1 MNPLLQM
8 IVLFVACLLLFVSLL
23 VTIRSHSV
31 FLLRTKL
38 LEEESIWL
46 TMHRDERYEG
56 RRQYGVFERYRHLP
70 SYNAMMLMFWKS
82 MGSFERKV
90 GSIEQYYPLLKE

>member
-8 IVLFVACLLLFVSLL
+8 IVLFVVCLLLFVSLL

-46 TMHRDERYEG
+46 RMHHDEMYEG

-82 MGSFERKV
+82 MGSFEREV
-90 GSIEQYYPLLKE
+90 GSIEQYYPLLSK